1 MKKRHFWAAITI
13 MVLAIV
19 MAVSFVACNGDKN
32 PANMKG
38 EEVTA
43 EQWVKAFDYSDVKN
57 ATINQVTTGTE
68 DGNEFTITAVTEYD
82 GDKIHTKRTEE
93 YIDEEDGLQKEV
105 DESYVAKEGDKVY
118 RYSYDEEEKT
128 WSREELSYNFDLS
141 IGNFDQLSNNFSK
154 FTYDKDKNGYVG
166 NLEGYNVLIKIIGG
180 KFVYAEQT
188 ITNSDDG
195 TTAKITL
202 TISGVGSTSVTL
214 PTVAEDAND

>member
-68 DGNEFTITAVTEYD
+68 DGIEFTITEVTEYD
-82 GDKIHTKRTEE
+82 GDKIHTKKTTE

-128 WSREELSYNFDLS
+128 WSREELSYNVDLS
-141 IGNFDQLSNNFSK
+141 IGNFDQLSDNFSK

-195 TTAKITL
+195 MTTKFTL
-202 TISGVGSTSVTL
+202 TISGVGSTSISL
-214 PTVAEDAND
+214 PPVAEDNNN